1 MLTVNE
7 CAVACAIESVAAAGS
22 FLLREQEMNVINAGG
37 HDSTRSRIRA
47 IFAEYGWAH
56 ALFKRREIVE

>member
-7 CAVACAIESVAAAGS
+7 CTVACAIESAAAAGS

-47 IFAEYGWAH
+47 IFAE
-56 ALFKRREIVE
+56 

>member
-7 CAVACAIESVAAAGS
+7 CTVACAIESAAAAGS
-22 FLLREQEMNVINAGG
+22 FLLREQEMNVIDAGG

-47 IFAEYGWAH
+47 IFAEYGWVH
-56 ALFKRREIVE
+56 ALFKRLEIVE

>member
-1 MLTVNE
+1 MLTVND
-7 CAVACAIESVAAAGS
+7 CTVACAIESAAAAGS

-47 IFAEYGWAH
+47 IFAEYGWVH
-56 ALFKRREIVE
+56 ALFKRLEIVE